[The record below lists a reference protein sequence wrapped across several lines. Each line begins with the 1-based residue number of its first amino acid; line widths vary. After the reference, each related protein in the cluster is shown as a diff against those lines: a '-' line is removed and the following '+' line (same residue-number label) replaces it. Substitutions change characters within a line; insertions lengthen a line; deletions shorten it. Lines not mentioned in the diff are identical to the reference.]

1 MIQSKDISGTA
12 SAKDLKRLG
21 PNESTWVIKPTTI
34 RFFGTGLP
42 YHSFGNPVAVNTPAP
57 QNFDIIFPNRMG
69 TNAPASTHQRVGEG
83 LVGVWLNG
91 VSMFSPSA
99 ARGAPANAPPVP
111 YGYNYN
117 AAAEAGRDLGYDFGE
132 DRAGGHAAPPD
143 QYHYHDFSF
152 DRAWISGVGH
162 SAGSLSSTG
171 FAECRVIPY
180 LRGGLRHPDGHS
192 KILGFAA
199 DGYPVYGPYG
209 YTSIGNNLSAVNR
222 MQSGYTLKSAAY
234 RSGTTGANLIDYPM
248 GIFVQDYEFTN
259 AGTLDTHNGRFCVT
273 PDFPTGTYAYFVTID
288 AQGGPIYPYVLGNT
302 YYGQPAAWV
311 TAPPDQ
317 LTQTT
322 QPPRI
327 EWITT
332 GGDLGTFSEQTEFDK
347 TLEVNDPSGL
357 PTRYTFLSG
366 TPPTGISL
374 SAEGRLYG
382 YPLINDSNGDSTL
395 ARLYKFT
402 VRASNSLGQLAD
414 RTFSISVNNL
424 LPPQIY
430 TPTAENLGSVFDSG
444 FVNIQFT
451 ALDISPSS
459 VAEWSVASGRL
470 PMGLTLTKSGK
481 LSGFALAPPEPG
493 PAGTGGFNAT
503 LYDEYTWDFAGRSPT
518 VTYQFTVRYYDG
530 RAYANKL
537 YSFTVISK
545 RFFTVDNTFI
555 YADNTIFT
563 VDIDGNYYPS
573 MLTQPDELLPV
584 RQDRYFSFQ
593 FKAYYFNPAETV
605 KYAVV
610 ASGPAKFDM
619 DSPIVV
625 QFDKKGFDQD
635 NLSLP
640 PGLTFDANTGWLT
653 GQLPTV
659 STIDSEYKFQVV
671 AYPSLFPDRTSTP
684 ITYTLTILN
693 DIDNEIAWVTGA
705 NLGAVDNGRVST
717 IGVKAA
723 SLNNK
728 ELTYSLKSG
737 RLPNGLIL
745 LPTGLIAGRAS
756 FQFFN
761 FDIGTQIDV
770 DRTTFDD
777 TYTFVVSATT
787 TDNSATADREFTIRL
802 RNINQEPFEN
812 LYVRAFLPE
821 YLRKLFYATLND
833 PRIIS
838 DDLLYRFEDPWFG
851 RSSDLRFLA
860 VPGVRA
866 SKLEEY
872 AVSIRNFHKSRES
885 KLSDLKYAVA
895 LDDNFNVKYEVLY
908 VEVLDYQNP
917 SVAGGAVTRVNKNV
931 FPPTED
937 LEFIYVTA
945 DSQDDFESVG
955 AGVSNFVD
963 YGLVSS
969 SLKSSDSVITI
980 YPNSFANMTAEV
992 EQNIGYEFQ
1001 GALPEWMTSIQP
1013 STGQALGFVR
1023 ACVLAYAKPGAG
1035 AEMFF
1040 RVKQSLSTKGY
1051 SVVNLINQ
1059 YKFTIDRYQLDNYL
1073 SKFYDIENRRF
1084 IPATNPSFNQI
1095 NSIGLYNRGAWIV
1108 QDTNLNA
1115 NINLTD
1121 IYNYSGVT
1129 VSVGT
1134 AGKIITSQDGTNWSL
1149 VDSTIDLSYETGLP
1163 FTATG
1168 NSTYLLLSD
1177 EPRLSAGSFLL
1188 NSNVASTSYY
1198 ITKTVANS
1206 VSRATVISSVQKQI
1220 RLSSPLTSTLSSG
1233 APIVFTSFAGANVT
1247 VTLSASASI
1256 GSNLILVSDSDQL
1269 DVGYGFNN
1277 PAAASGTFIRAKY
1290 ANISLAGTGKVAG
1303 TVVNGSV
1310 LDANLNIGTILNF
1323 KDVITANAATGS
1335 STLTFSSTEKIGTG
1349 SFMSGT
1355 NFYDGTYVLS
1365 KTPTTIQ
1372 LSVPLKS
1379 TVTAEKYG
1387 ANDLVFSLGNY
1398 NFNSVYYANG
1408 KWLIA
1413 GDRGLIVTSPDARTW
1428 DIQTTNQVLNLLH
1441 GEYGNGR
1448 WIVVGVEGIV
1458 LTSTDAEVW
1467 SPISLGLDVNL
1478 NQVAYG
1484 DGLWIIVGEAGTILT
1499 STDGLSWV
1507 INNSVT
1513 TADLNAVTFG
1523 GGVWVAV
1530 GQRGII
1536 IRSENGVNWNTITT
1550 TNKSSLNAV
1559 DYSIVF
1565 TAVGNKGTVLTSAD
1579 AIDWIPVNSG
1589 STETLNAVTTTRGLV
1604 TVGGNKGTIIAES
1617 EFFIVNFG
1625 VRNIS
1630 FQDFNHTTVDRLRT
1644 LGYSVKDGDTCV
1656 WVQQEGYLDAVRD
1669 PTEPYENDGW
1679 NLINRFGDTTAGE
1692 DFDEFNFNQWV
1703 PIPGYQA
1710 HASDPAVPN
1719 KQAGIWQV
1727 SITDNVVSMTFLRQI
1742 EFNQT
1747 VYIQQDNNKY
1757 FYDPSIK
1764 LGKTLPEYT
1773 LSTFQQLDPVREVVT
1788 APLNVDVYSAPQTED
1803 KYIKFPN

>member
-12 SAKDLKRLG
+12 SAKDLQRLG
-21 PNESTWVIKPTTI
+21 PIESTWVIKPTTI

-42 YHSFGNPVAVNTPAP
+42 YHSFGNPNAVNTPAA
-57 QNFDIIFPNRMG
+57 QNFDVIFTNRMG
-69 TNAPASTHQRVGEG
+69 TNAPAATHQQVGNG
-83 LVGVWLNG
+83 LIGVWLNG
-91 VSMFSPSA
+91 VSMFNPA
-99 ARGAPANAPPVP
+99 AGVPTNAPPAP

-117 AAAEAGRDLGYDFGE
+117 AAAKIGRDLGYDFGE
-132 DRAGGHAAPPD
+132 DRAGGYASPPD
-143 QYHYHDFSF
+143 QYHYYDFSF

-162 SAGSLSSTG
+162 SAGSLSGTG
-171 FAECRVIPY
+171 AAECKVIPY
-180 LRGGLRHPDGHS
+180 LRGGLRYPDGHS

-209 YTSIGNNLSAVNR
+209 YASIGNNLSTVRR
-222 MQSGYTLKSAAY
+222 MQTGYTLKSAAY
-234 RSGTTGANLIDYPM
+234 RSGTLGANLIDYPM

-259 AGTLDTHNGRFCVT
+259 AGDLDTHNGRFCVT

-288 AQGGPIYPYVLGNT
+288 EQGGSVYPYVLGNT
-302 YYGQPAAWV
+302 YYGEPAAWV
-311 TAPPDQ
+311 AQPAAQ
-317 LTQTT
+317 LSQTT

-327 EWITT
+327 EWITV

-347 TLEVNDPSGL
+347 NLEVYDPSGL

-374 SAEGRLYG
+374 SADGRLYG

-402 VRASNSLGQLAD
+402 VRASNSLGQIAD

-459 VAEWSVASGRL
+459 VAEWSLASGRL
-470 PMGLTLTKSGK
+470 PLGLTLTKDGK

-518 VTYQFTVRYYDG
+518 LTYKFTIRYYDG

-555 YADNTIFT
+555 SADNTIFT
-563 VDIDGNYYPS
+563 VDVDGNYYPS

-584 RQDRYFSFQ
+584 RQDRYLSFQ
-593 FKAYYFNPAETV
+593 FKAYYFNPADTV

-610 ASGPAKFDM
+610 AGGPAKFDM
-619 DSPIVV
+619 DTPTVV

-635 NLSLP
+635 NLALP
-640 PGLTFDANTGWLT
+640 AGLTFDANTGWLT
-653 GQLPTV
+653 GQLPII
-659 STIDSEYKFQVV
+659 STTESEYKFQVV
-671 AYPSLFPDRTSTP
+671 AYPSLFPDRLSTP
-684 ITYTLTILN
+684 VTYTLRILN

-705 NLGAVDNGRVST
+705 NLGAIDNGRVST
-717 IGVKAA
+717 LGVTAV
-723 SLNNK
+723 SLNNR
-728 ELTYSLKSG
+728 ELTYSLESG
-737 RLPNGLIL
+737 ELPNGLVL
-745 LPTGLIAGRAS
+745 LPSGLIAGRAS

-761 FDIGTQIDV
+761 FDIGTQV
-770 DRTTFDD
+770 DRDVTTFDD
-777 TYTFVVSATT
+777 TYTFVVSATA
-787 TDNSATADREFTIRL
+787 TDNSATTDKEFTVRL

-821 YLRKLFYATLND
+821 YLRKLFDATLND
-833 PRIIS
+833 QRIIS
-838 DDLLYRFEDPWFG
+838 DDLLYRAEDPWFG
-851 RSSDLRFLA
+851 RSADLRYLA

-895 LDDNFNVKYEVLY
+895 LDNDFNVKYEVLY
-908 VEVLDYQNP
+908 VEVLDYQP
-917 SVAGGAVTRVNKNV
+917 TSIAGGAITRVNKNA
-931 FPPTED
+931 FPPAED
-937 LEFIYVTA
+937 LEFINITA
-945 DSQDDFESVG
+945 DKTDDFESVG
-955 AGVSNFVD
+955 TGVTTSED

-969 SLKSSDSVITI
+969 GLKRSDSITTI

-1001 GALPEWMTSIQP
+1001 GALPDWMTSIQP

-1023 ACVLAYAKPGAG
+1023 GCVLAYAKPGAG

-1040 RVKQSLSTKGY
+1040 RVKQSLSSRGF

-1073 SKFYDIENRRF
+1073 SKFYDIDNRRF

-1095 NSIGLYNRGAWIV
+1095 NSIGLYNRGAWIT
-1108 QDTNLNA
+1108 QQSNLNA
-1115 NINLTD
+1115 NINLQD

-1129 VSVGT
+1129 VAVGT

-1149 VDSTIDLSYETGLP
+1149 VNSTIDLTYETGLP
-1163 FTATG
+1163 FTAITD
-1168 NSTYLLLSD
+1168 STYLLLSD
-1177 EPRLSAGSFLL
+1177 DPRLSTGSFLL
-1188 NSNVASTSYY
+1188 NSNVSSNSYY
-1198 ITKTVANS
+1198 VTKTVSNA

-1220 RLSSPLTSTLSSG
+1220 RLSNPLTSTLNSG
-1233 APIVFTSFAGANVT
+1233 DLIVFTSFAGSNVT

-1256 GSNLILVSDSDQL
+1256 GSNLILVNDSDQL

-1277 PAAASGTFIRAKY
+1277 SAASSGTFIRAKY
-1290 ANISLAGTGKVAG
+1290 ANVSLAGTGKVAG
-1303 TVVNGSV
+1303 TVVGGTV
-1310 LDANLNIGTILNF
+1310 FDANVNIGTILNF
-1323 KDVITANAATGS
+1323 RDVITANASIGS
-1335 STLTFSSTEKIGTG
+1335 TTLTFSSTEKIGTG
-1349 SFMSGT
+1349 SFITGAS
-1355 NFYDGTYVLS
+1355 FYNGTYVLS
-1365 KTPTTIQ
+1365 KTPTTVE
-1372 LSVPLKS
+1372 LSLPVKS
-1379 TVTAEKYG
+1379 TVYAEKYE
-1387 ANDLVFSLGNY
+1387 NSDLVFSLGNF
-1398 NFNSVYYANG
+1398 NFNTVQYAAG
-1408 KWLIA
+1408 KWLVA
-1413 GDRGLIVTSPDARTW
+1413 GDRGLILTSDNAQTW
-1428 DIQTTNQVLNLLH
+1428 DIQTTNQVLNLIH
-1441 GEYGNGR
+1441 ASWGDGR

-1467 SPISLGLDVNL
+1467 TPISLGLDVNL
-1478 NQVAYG
+1478 YGVAYG
-1484 DGLWIIVGEAGTILT
+1484 NGLWIIVGEAGTILT
-1499 STDGLSWV
+1499 SNDGLSWV

-1513 TADLNAVTFG
+1513 SLDLNSVTFG

-1530 GQRGII
+1530 GQQGVI
-1536 IRSENGVNWNTITT
+1536 IRSINGVNWNTITI

-1559 DYSIVF
+1559 NYSIVF
-1565 TAVGNKGTVLTSAD
+1565 TAVGNKGTVLTSTD
-1579 AIDWIPVNSG
+1579 AIDWIAVNSG
-1589 STETLNAVTTTRGLV
+1589 STETLNAVATTRGLV

-1630 FQDFNHTTVDRLRT
+1630 FQDFNHTTVERLRT

-1669 PTEPYENDGW
+1669 PTQPYENDGW
-1679 NLINRFGDTTAGE
+1679 NLINRFGDTTAVE
-1692 DFDEFNFNQWV
+1692 DFDEFNFNQWA
-1703 PIPGYQA
+1703 PIPGYQE

-1719 KQAGIWQV
+1719 KRAGIWQV
-1727 SITDNVVSMTFLRQI
+1727 SITDNVVSLIFLRQI

-1788 APLNVDVYSAPQTED
+1788 APLNVDVYAPPQTED